1 MNGATTIDGRD
12 RPLRVLHFVSGGFS
26 GATQVAI
33 DLCGHD
39 PDTRSLLVLR
49 RKRQTSPHRI
59 DELRRCGVEVE
70 TVPAWPHG
78 LTVLQLARLCRAWR
92 PDVLVAHG
100 FSEHLWGRWAGLLAG
115 VPHLV
120 QVEHNVRERYG
131 RWRLWQ
137 SRWLARRTD
146 AIVAVSD
153 SVRRSLI
160 ERGHPA
166 AQCVVIPN
174 GIDLERWPSGPSWEA
189 REPSI
194 IMAARFARQKDP
206 LTLIRAADRLRQRGM
221 PMHVYLAGGGSAK
234 WRARAEREIDAL
246 DLRAWVHVLG
256 PVGDLPQRCRRVR
269 YCVLSTHHE
278 GLPLALVEGMASGCC
293 PLGSDVE
300 GVRDV
305 IAHGRNGLLFPAGD
319 ADALA
324 DALQALER
332 EPARAARLAEAAAA
346 DARAR
351 FDRTQMR
358 RRYAALLHRIARHG
372 AVDADVSLEDVA
384 SASSPQPPL

>member
-1 MNGATTIDGRD
+1 MSGAATNDRGT

-33 DLCGHD
+33 DLCNPD
-39 PDTRSLLVLR
+39 PTTQTLLVLR
-49 RKRQTSPHRI
+49 RKRQTSAHRI
-59 DELRRCGVEVE
+59 AELRRRGIAVE
-70 TVPAWPHG
+70 TVPAWPHL
-78 LTVLQLARLCRAWR
+78 LTVVRLAQWCRAWR
-92 PDVLVAHG
+92 ADVLVAHG

-115 VPHLV
+115 VPHWV

-166 AQCVVIPN
+166 ARCVVIPN
-174 GIDLERWPSGPSWEA
+174 GIDLERWPCGQPWEA
-189 REPSI
+189 REPAV

-206 LTLIRAADRLRQRGM
+206 LTLIRAADRLRQRGT
-221 PMHVYLAGGGSAK
+221 PMHIYLAGGGSVR

-256 PVGDLPQRCRRVR
+256 PVDDLPQRYRHVR
-269 YCVLSTHHE
+269 YCVLSTHYE

-305 IAHGRNGLLFPAGD
+305 ITPGHNGCLFPAGD

-324 DALQALER
+324 DLLQTLER
-332 EPARAARLAEAAAA
+332 EPARAARLALAAAA

-351 FDRTQMR
+351 FDRALMR
-358 RRYAALLHRIARHG
+358 QRYAALLHRIARHG
-372 AVDADVSLEDVA
+372 SVDVDITA
-384 SASSPQPPL
+384 SDRALASSLQPPP